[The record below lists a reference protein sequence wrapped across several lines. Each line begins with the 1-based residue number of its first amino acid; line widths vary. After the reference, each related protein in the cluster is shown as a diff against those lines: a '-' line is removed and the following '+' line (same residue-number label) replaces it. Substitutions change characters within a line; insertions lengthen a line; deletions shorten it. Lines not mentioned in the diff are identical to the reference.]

1 MKKLLM
7 LAGAGAAFAAGAFE
21 VENVTACQ
29 RWPWNSCIDIDYEIT
44 GAAAGDQYAVD
55 VTATYAGGTKTVV
68 GKTYKSDPVAVPGS
82 NRLTWDFGA
91 DAAGVKANDLRISV
105 KATPF
110 DDKSEVYCVI
120 DVSGGKNATKYPV
133 RYVREAPV
141 HTPNCTTDVCKLTE
155 IWLRRVHPASRDF
168 TVYSWRTPSAS
179 NDSIYS
185 RLTKDY
191 YIGVFEITQQQWYL
205 MTGNWPSAY
214 SNLAWRA
221 TRPMDRF
228 YTELLFGS
236 GGWQWPDVKTAK
248 ADSLLDKLQKKTGL
262 MTLNLPTETQYHFA
276 LTAGPTKGSEM
287 YRYKDPNGKV
297 YAADEIMRYAGNR
310 GDDWTDTTVG
320 PNSGTACVGT
330 YKPNNFGL
338 YDMMGNVSEQFLD
351 PYVAAGVNMNAYLA
365 EHGYELPLT
374 DFAGIPR
381 DDTLLFNRWDADK
394 VRATSCYGLGV
405 GKDYMTLWHR
415 TTCYTGY
422 CFDGKNGARGLRLCV
437 TCE

>member
-7 LAGAGAAFAAGAFE
+7 LAGMGATMAAGAFE

-44 GAAAGDQYAVD
+44 GAKAGDQYAVD

-68 GKTYKSDPVAVPGS
+68 GKTYRSDPVAVPGS

-133 RYVREAPV
+133 RYVRTAPV

-191 YIGVFEITQQQWYL
+191 YIGVFEITQQQWYQIN
-205 MTGNWPSAY
+205 GDWPSY
-214 SNLAWRA
+214 FSNLTWRA

-228 YTELLFGS
+228 YTSLWFG
-236 GGWQWPDVKTAK
+236 GDGWRWPDVKTAK
-248 ADSLLDKLQKKTGL
+248 ANSLQDKMQKKTGL
-262 MTLNLPTETQYHFA
+262 MTLNLPTEAQYHFA
-276 LTAGPTKGSEM
+276 MTAGPTKGSEM

-297 YAADEIMRYAGNR
+297 YDADKIMRYADNR
-310 GDDWTDTTVG
+310 SSWDTAGG
-320 PNSGTACVGT
+320 PVSNGTACVGS
-330 YKPNNFGL
+330 YLPNNYGL
-338 YDMMGNVSEQFLD
+338 YDMMGNASEQYLD
-351 PYVAAGVNMNAYLA
+351 PSIPFGQKMNEYLA

-374 DFAGIPR
+374 DFSGIPR
-381 DDTLLFNRWDADK
+381 DDTLLFNSWTADK
-394 VRATSCYGLGV
+394 VRAASNYDCSV
-405 GKDYMTLWHR
+405 SAAYMTLWAR
-415 TTCYTGY
+415 TVAYTSY
-422 CFDGKNGARGLRLCV
+422 PYDGKNGARGLRLCV